1 MKKGIEN
8 SFAMEQKKTLTADLE
23 HSRHTRWLLGLVL
36 ALAIV
41 VAALEF
47 TSSNTEGSLD
57 DLLSEEIPEDMEF
70 VPNVENDEQ
79 LEALQPQ
86 APVLAEELVEV
97 TDAQTDV
104 NNQEVVSPP
113 PLDIAVEIDPSID
126 DLVLADTPVEVEQ
139 NDSEEPLPMRVVEQL
154 PQFPGGTPLFIKW
167 LTKNLKYP
175 ESAKR
180 QNIQGRVMVSFVVNA
195 DGTTTDEKIITS
207 VDPMLDR
214 ETLRVIRMMP
224 RWEPGI
230 YNGQPCRT
238 LVYLPVVFKI

>member
-1 MKKGIEN
+1 
-8 SFAMEQKKTLTADLE
+8 MEQKKTLTADLE

-97 TDAQTDV
+97 TSAYASGRATATIPWWHAPVHKMAHQK
-104 NNQEVVSPP
+104 P
-113 PLDIAVEIDPSID
+113 EIS
-126 DLVLADTPVEVEQ
+126 
-139 NDSEEPLPMRVVEQL
+139 
-154 PQFPGGTPLFIKW
+154 
-167 LTKNLKYP
+167 
-175 ESAKR
+175 
-180 QNIQGRVMVSFVVNA
+180 
-195 DGTTTDEKIITS
+195 
-207 VDPMLDR
+207 
-214 ETLRVIRMMP
+214 
-224 RWEPGI
+224 
-230 YNGQPCRT
+230 
-238 LVYLPVVFKI
+238 